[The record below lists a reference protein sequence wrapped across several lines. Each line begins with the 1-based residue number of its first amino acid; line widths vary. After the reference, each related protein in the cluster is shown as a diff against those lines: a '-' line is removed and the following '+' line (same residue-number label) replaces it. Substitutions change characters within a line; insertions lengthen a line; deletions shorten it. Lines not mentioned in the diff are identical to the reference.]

1 MSLILVIFFNL
12 FIEHLLSPA
21 TKHKIKLDSALNNKL
36 LTIAPTS
43 HFREFDASIAVL
55 AVSCKTTTFN
65 LGSKSLRAFSA
76 LLTDA

>member
-1 MSLILVIFFNL
+1 MSLISVIFFNL

-21 TKHKIKLDSALNNKL
+21 PEHKIRLDSALNNKL

-55 AVSCKTTTFN
+55 AVSFKTTTFDI
-65 LGSKSLRAFSA
+65 GSKSLRALSA
-76 LLTDA
+76 LLTVS